1 MPIEPYRPET
11 EAALGQWEKVREGIG
26 AAISHGQDFIEK

>member
-11 EAALGQWEKVREGIG
+11 KAALGQREKAREGIG

>member
-1 MPIEPYRPET
+1 MPIKLYRPET
-11 EAALGQWEKVREGIG
+11 IAALGQWEKVREGIG